1 MKFSKTSQLFLVS
14 ALGLV
19 VATALT
25 ACQIVTIDYVF
36 VASQGTPGA
45 DSNGQIETFAAD
57 SESGA
62 LRDVNKQISS
72 GGVNPVSMAVT
83 ADYANLYVANAG
95 DDTVVHFTIA
105 TDGTLTAKDTLTV
118 GGSPAAVA
126 VNATGTYLY
135 VITGTTSATLTE
147 YSLSSGA
154 IGSAVATMPL
164 TIPGY
169 ESDTVVPTNVAVLA
183 SGADVYVTAY
193 DQSAYNPGGTTTSNA
208 HPGWIWSF
216 QVGSGGA
223 LSAGNG
229 SPFQAGVKPVALAA
243 DPTSRFVYVADFASN
258 QLIGYSVQSEGTL
271 NFLINGPFKTG
282 NEPQAVTIDPRGIY
296 MYVADALDSTVSSYV
311 IDRATGTPSLAVN
324 TTGSSNAVT
333 DTEPVAVAV
342 DPALG
347 RFVYTANMVGNS
359 VSGFRLNPD
368 TGTITQTQ
376 ATPYPTMT
384 QRPAALA
391 VVPHGNHSVQ
401 VTAP

>member
-45 DSNGQIETFAAD
+45 GSDGQIESFAAD
-57 SESGA
+57 SQSGA
-62 LRDVNKQISS
+62 LRTGGKVISS
-72 GGVNPVSMAVT
+72 GGVDPVSMAVT
-83 ADYANLYVANAG
+83 QDYANLYVANAG
-95 DDTVVHFTIA
+95 DDTVVHFTVA
-105 TDGTLTAKDTLTV
+105 TDGTLAAKDTLTLTDA
-118 GGSPAAVA
+118 PAAVA

-135 VITGTTSATLTE
+135 VVSGTTTATLTA
-147 YSLSSGA
+147 YSLSSGTV
-154 IGSAVATMPL
+154 GSAVAQMPL

-169 ESDTVVPTNVAVLA
+169 ESDTVAPTSVAVLA
-183 SGADVYVTAY
+183 SGTTVYATAY

-223 LSAGNG
+223 LTAAAG

-243 DPTSRFVYVADFASN
+243 DPTSRFVYVADYASN
-258 QLIGYSVQSEGTL
+258 QLIGYSVQSQGTL

-282 NEPQAVTIDPRGIY
+282 NEPLAVTIDPRGKY
-296 MYVADALDSTVSSYV
+296 MYVADALDSLVSGYV

-324 TTGSSNAVT
+324 TTGATNDVT
-333 DTEPVAVAV
+333 DTEPVAIAV

-347 RFVYTANMVGNS
+347 RFVYTANTLGNS

-368 TGTITQTQ
+368 TGTLSQTQ
-376 ATPYPTMT
+376 ATPYPTSVQGPT
-384 QRPAALA
+384 ALA
-391 VVPHGNHSVQ
+391 IVPHGNHSVQ
-401 VTAP
+401 VVAP